1 MVSLVSRS
9 VPAHGLLLLLLP
21 EGRCCQLCAHSEQN
35 SRLSCPGMEVYS
47 RGQMVLGDYSLAGDS
62 EQKRGESQAA
72 GGEKWAVFED

>member
-1 MVSLVSRS
+1 
-9 VPAHGLLLLLLP
+9 
-21 EGRCCQLCAHSEQN
+21 
-35 SRLSCPGMEVYS
+35 MEVYS